1 MISTA
6 ESVELRGSVIYTNE
20 DPSTSISWDGTNW
33 SALYLGLNDAGSNTE
48 TLYYEN
54 TDSSSP
60 AICDAP
66 DNDVIDK
73 KELIYSTHTYS
84 KKFKLSAKTDAT
96 VVDSFSI
103 IPWFGQKYVAVN
115 DDATTMA
122 PLLMDVGGGFE
133 KHLEEGE
140 SMKMKGGYSLELS
153 QLDVDGG
160 KVFVTL
166 YKNGDEIDSSVLD
179 MEGSDDDRAF
189 TVKDDFAGHD
199 DQVYFVAYV
208 DDTFR
213 SSSGAFA
220 KFKYIW
226 LMDKD
231 NVKIVEEKDEVGVFK
246 CKDAN
251 EEWINMSNDKQITLN
266 LGDKIYLTDD
276 WYLKTSKKVKG
287 KGGGGYRFYPAM
299 NVDIEPTE
307 TVESTETANDVAKKS
322 PEADDNVEER
332 TNSST
337 DSTNVSSSEET
348 TEEASSTDS
357 TTESVEQHES
367 REEASIPGFVSITAL
382 SGIAGVFFLLKR
394 RIH

>member
-6 ESVELRGSVIYTNE
+6 ESAELRGSVIYTNE

-33 SALYLGLNDAGSNTE
+33 SALYLELNDAGSNTE

-60 AICDAP
+60 AICNAP
-66 DNDVIDK
+66 NNDVIDE

-96 VVDSFSI
+96 VVDTFSI

-133 KHLEEGE
+133 KHVNEGE
-140 SMKMKGGYSLELS
+140 SMEMKGGYSLEVS

-199 DQVYFVAYV
+199 DQIYFVAYV
-208 DDTFR
+208 DNTFR

-220 KFKYIW
+220 VFKYIW
-226 LMDKD
+226 LIDKNNVKVVEDKD
-231 NVKIVEEKDEVGVFK
+231 ELGVFK
-246 CKDAN
+246 CRDAN
-251 EEWINMSNDKQITLN
+251 EKWINMSNDKQITLN
-266 LGDKIYLTDD
+266 LDDKIYLTDD
-276 WYLKTSKKVKG
+276 WYIKTSKKV

-299 NVDIEPTE
+299 SVDIKPVETVKSTE
-307 TVESTETANDVAKKS
+307 TVNNVTETS
-322 PEADDNVEER
+322 PEVDETVEKEDD
-332 TNSST
+332 SSIISDDT
-337 DSTNVSSSEET
+337 VPAEET
-348 TEEASSTDS
+348 IEEPPSADSKAESS
-357 TTESVEQHES
+357 EQHEVS
-367 REEASIPGFVSITAL
+367 TEASIPGFVSITAI
-382 SGIAGVFFLLKR
+382 SGLAGIFFLLKHR
-394 RIH
+394 EH